1 MRNTPRKNLWETI
14 EKMNTILNN
23 KYFLLAIR
31 ILLGVVFIYAA
42 ISKAGDPEGFA
53 RAIANYKLLP
63 IFLINIFAI
72 ILPWIELCAGIL
84 LVFGVLVK
92 ENSLILSGLLMIFII
107 AILISLARG
116 LNIDC
121 GCFGTVGGTKVGIQ
135 KILENIGLLLSAII
149 LIKFESNS
157 FTLFKQN

>member
-1 MRNTPRKNLWETI
+1 MK
-14 EKMNTILNN
+14 TILSN
-23 KYFLLAIR
+23 KYFLLTLR

-42 ISKAGDPEGFA
+42 ISKASDPEGFA

-63 IFLINIFAI
+63 IFLINILAL
-72 ILPWIELCAGIL
+72 ILPWIELCAGVLI
-84 LVFGVLVK
+84 VFGFLVK
-92 ENSLILSGLLMIFII
+92 ENSMILGGLLAVFVI

-157 FTLFKQN
+157 FTLYKQN